1 MSPVLADRFLT
12 TGPPGK
18 SQNKDFVLTFRAS
31 RSLQCHVPAQPHGTM
46 TKHLLELVTYLL
58 SVTRCSVPRFRMKSE
73 SKVAP
78 LHGKGHRAAQSWCPS
93 QCCSASEW
101 TSQAGPGTL
110 DLSSQL
116 YFTVP
121 PSSSSSATVLVSFFF
136 SLSLFF
142 QFTWG
147 FPGGSDSKESACSAG
162 DPGSI
167 PGLERSPG
175 VGHGSALQYY
185 CLENLMDR
193 GAQWAAVHR
202 VAKSRTQ
209 HFIGLPLLEY

>member
-1 MSPVLADRFLT
+1 MSPVWADRFLT

-18 SQNKDFVLTFRAS
+18 SENKDFVLTFRAS
-31 RSLQCHVPAQPHGTM
+31 RSLRCHVPAQPHGTM
-46 TKHLLELVTYLL
+46 TKHLLKLVMFLL

-78 LHGKGHRAAQSWCPS
+78 LHWGRGIGLPRVDVLPNAAQ
-93 QCCSASEW
+93 
-101 TSQAGPGTL
+101 
-110 DLSSQL
+110 
-116 YFTVP
+116 
-121 PSSSSSATVLVSFFF
+121 LVSEQARLGQGLLTWAHSSTSLYLLHPLPQQQCWWAFF
-136 SLSLFF
+136 SFLFF
-142 QFTWG
+142 QFTWS

-175 VGHGSALQYY
+175 VGHGSAFQYY
-185 CLENLMDR
+185 CLENPMDR